1 MKKASSIALYFF
13 SAFTF
18 VLQPTLFAQTGN
30 TTNKQFKKLKY
41 QFEKTF
47 GSADGESEIFSK
59 TGTNIPLPL
68 IKTRLPQWALHLP
81 AASDSVIYVIGVSDP
96 DMQKDSAIRLATLRA
111 KALCALLTHSYIRG
125 MSDYYV
131 NDKNIKTGEVTA
143 SVYQE
148 YSNIIGKITFNN
160 KDFVV
165 LKDTVTYY
173 KEAIVLAAL
182 RLGRVLSSDTTMVEV
197 LGEISGSFTVRNNKR
212 SVISRVEFSSMEKNK
227 INQNHH
233 PFHFIAKKYNNQ
245 LKIISD
251 YSGFKLS
258 DNSVPVFYQGSEKDA
273 HQGKKVR
280 ISNTL
285 YYGLWYALC
294 SSLLKTLVF
303 ENQGTQAHVAGMSDH
318 YTRLTQNIN
327 RILSEKTV
335 SMRLTGLHIYNN
347 TLQLKYYF
355 LNTKQ

>member
-1 MKKASSIALYFF
+1 
-13 SAFTF
+13 
-18 VLQPTLFAQTGN
+18 
-30 TTNKQFKKLKY
+30 
-41 QFEKTF
+41 
-47 GSADGESEIFSK
+47 
-59 TGTNIPLPL
+59 
-68 IKTRLPQWALHLP
+68 LPQWALHLP

-96 DMQKDSAIRLATLRA
+96 CMRKYSALRLATLRA
-111 KALCALLTHSYIRG
+111 KALFALLTHSSIRG

-131 NDKNIKTGEVTA
+131 NDKDIKTGEVTA

-148 YSNIIGKITFNN
+148 YSNIIGKIIFNN

-182 RLGRVLSSDTTMVEV
+182 HLGRALSADTTRVQV

-212 SVISRVEFSSMEKNK
+212 SVISRVELSSLESNK
-227 INQNHH
+227 TNQNHH
-233 PFHFIAKKYNNQ
+233 PFYFIAKKYNNQ

-258 DNSVPVFYQGSEKDA
+258 DNSGPVFYQGSEKDA
-273 HQGKKVR
+273 RSPGKKVR

-303 ENQGTQAHVAGMSDH
+303 ESQGSHAHVAGMNNH
-318 YTRLTQNIN
+318 YTRLMQNIN

-347 TLQLKYYF
+347 KLQLKYYF
-355 LNTKQ
+355 INNN